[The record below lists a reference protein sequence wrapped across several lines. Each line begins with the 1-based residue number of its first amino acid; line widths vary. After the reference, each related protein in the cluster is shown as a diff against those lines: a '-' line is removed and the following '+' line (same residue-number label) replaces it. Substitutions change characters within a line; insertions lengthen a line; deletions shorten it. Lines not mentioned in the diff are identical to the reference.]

1 MIGSTK
7 FTLFEKIS
15 YMSQKIS
22 DMSQKILLD
31 IHHHM
36 HQHMIEDTQ
45 KDDEDIYDTREYAED
60 AKDIENNQEILTI
73 KIIKIDYDYII
84 RIIR

>member
-1 MIGSTK
+1 MLGSKK

-15 YMSQKIS
+15 N
-22 DMSQKILLD
+22 MSQKILLD

-45 KDDEDIYDTREYAED
+45 KDTEDTQKDTED
-60 AKDIENNQEILTI
+60 TQKDTEDTEDTQEILNI
-73 KIIKIDYDYII
+73 KIIKVDYDYII
-84 RIIR
+84 KITR

>member
-1 MIGSTK
+1 MLGSTK

-15 YMSQKIS
+15 N
-22 DMSQKILLD
+22 MSQKILLD

-45 KDDEDIYDTREYAED
+45 KDTEDTQKDTEDTQEDAED
-60 AKDIENNQEILTI
+60 TQEVLTI
-73 KIIKIDYDYII
+73 KIIKVDYDYII
-84 RIIR
+84 KITR

>member
-1 MIGSTK
+1 MLGSTK

-15 YMSQKIS
+15 N
-22 DMSQKILLD
+22 MSQKILLD

-45 KDDEDIYDTREYAED
+45 KDTEDTQKDTEEDAED
-60 AKDIENNQEILTI
+60 TQEILTI
-73 KIIKIDYDYII
+73 KIIKVDYDYII
-84 RIIR
+84 KITR

>member
-1 MIGSTK
+1 MLGSKK

-15 YMSQKIS
+15 N
-22 DMSQKILLD
+22 MSQKILLD

-45 KDDEDIYDTREYAED
+45 KDTEDTQKDTEDTQEDAED
-60 AKDIENNQEILTI
+60 TQEILTI
-73 KIIKIDYDYII
+73 KIIKVDYDYII
-84 RIIR
+84 KIIR

>member
-1 MIGSTK
+1 MLGSTK

-15 YMSQKIS
+15 N
-22 DMSQKILLD
+22 MSQKILLD

-45 KDDEDIYDTREYAED
+45 KDTEDTQKDTEEDAED
-60 AKDIENNQEILTI
+60 TQEILTI
-73 KIIKIDYDYII
+73 KIIKVDYDYII
-84 RIIR
+84 KIIR

>member
-1 MIGSTK
+1 MLGATK
-7 FTLFEKIS
+7 ITLFEKIS
-15 YMSQKIS
+15 NMCKKIS
-22 DMSQKILLD
+22 NMSQKILLD

-36 HQHMIEDTQ
+36 HQHMIEDIR
-45 KDDEDIYDTREYAED
+45 EDAEDTNDTRED

>member
-1 MIGSTK
+1 MLGSKK

-15 YMSQKIS
+15 N
-22 DMSQKILLD
+22 MSQKILLD

-45 KDDEDIYDTREYAED
+45 KDTEDTEDT
-60 AKDIENNQEILTI
+60 QEILTI
-73 KIIKIDYDYII
+73 KIIKVDYGLYYKNYKIKP
-84 RIIR
+84 